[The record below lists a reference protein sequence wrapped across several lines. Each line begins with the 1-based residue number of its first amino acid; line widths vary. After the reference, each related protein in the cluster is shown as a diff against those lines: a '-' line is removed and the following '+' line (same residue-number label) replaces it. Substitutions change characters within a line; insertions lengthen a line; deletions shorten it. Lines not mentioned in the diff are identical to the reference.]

1 MAHEKLSPRQKM
13 IGMMY
18 LVLTAML
25 ALNVSKETVKAFM
38 QVDKGLS
45 LTVENYIKKNN
56 IIYNDFEASFATYP
70 EKTGPYRT
78 KALEVKQRAEEMYN
92 FIQDLKI
99 MIIKKA
105 DGDDAEAIN
114 GREIDITKVDR
125 FDDNNV
131 PSEILIGANEDGK
144 AYDLMAQ
151 INSYRDFLISV
162 LDGKAPGIDES
173 LKKTLNTDDAKNED
187 GNIEKWPNLTF
198 QLLPLVGSNA
208 LLTKMQVDV
217 RNAETEVLNFLFSQ
231 IDKSNYKFNK
241 LDAVVIPRSTV
252 VTLGSSYYAEVFL
265 SATDSTQSPT
275 ITVNGNQVLD
285 LDEKGKGIYNV
296 KATSLGSKKWG
307 GVIALTSPDG
317 NIIEYKFDSEYSV
330 EMPNVVVSPT
340 AMNVMYAGIPNPI
353 DISIPGYGSDKI
365 RITKV
370 VNGVSAKTKVKNP
383 KGENFPGEWAI
394 TPTTANQ
401 MIQIYTA
408 AVEPDGSLKNQPARE
423 FRCKPLPQPVA
434 VCGGKSSGK
443 IDRATLLAQKGVN
456 AILPDADF
464 YIVYNVTGF
473 SVLYTDNTGDHI
485 EECEG
490 WQFNARQRDLLNRL
504 TRGKNLTIINIKAMG
519 PDKRN
524 QDLPP
529 IVLQII

>member
-45 LTVENYIKKNN
+45 LTVDNYIKKNA

-70 EKTGPYRT
+70 EKTGPYRN

-105 DGDDAEAIN
+105 DGEDAEAIN
-114 GREIDITKVDR
+114 GRDIDITKVKR

-131 PSEILIGANEDGK
+131 PSEVLIGANEDGM
-144 AYDLMAQ
+144 AYDLKDA
-151 INSYRDFLISV
+151 IDKYRDFLIEV
-162 LDGKAPGIDES
+162 LDGKAPGIEES
-173 LKKTLNTDDAKNED
+173 LKKTLNTDDGLNED
-187 GNIEKWPNLTF
+187 KEMEKWANLTF

-252 VTLGSSYYAEVFL
+252 VTLGSNYYAEVFL
-265 SATDSTQSPT
+265 SATDSTQQPV
-275 ITVNGNQVLD
+275 ITVNGGQVLD
-285 LDEKGKGIYNV
+285 LDDKGKGIYNV
-296 KATSLGSKKWG
+296 KATSLGTKKWG
-307 GVIALTSPDG
+307 GVIALKSPDG
-317 NIIEYKFDSEYSV
+317 STIEYGFNSEYSV
-330 EMPNVVVSPT
+330 EVPNVVVSPT
-340 AMNVMYAGIPNPI
+340 AMNIMYAGIANPI

-370 VNGVSAKTKVKNP
+370 VNGVSARERVKNP
-383 KGENFPGEWAI
+383 KGEYFPGEWSI
-394 TPTTANQ
+394 TPQTAGQ
-401 MIQIYTA
+401 TVQIYTA
-408 AVEPDGSLKNQPARE
+408 TVEPDGTMKSQPARE
-423 FRCKPLPQPVA
+423 FRCKALPAPIA
-434 VCGGKSSGK
+434 MCGGKISGK
-443 IDRATLLAQKGVN
+443 IERQTLLAQKGVI
-456 AILPDADF
+456 ATLPDADF
-464 YIVYNVTGF
+464 YIVYNIIGF
-473 SVLYTDNTGDHI
+473 SVLYTDNTGDHF
-485 EECEG
+485 EESTG
-490 WQFNARQRDLLNRL
+490 WQFTQKQRDLMNRL
-504 TRGKNLTIINIKAMG
+504 TRGKTFTITNIKAQG
-519 PDKRN
+519 PDKKVH
-524 QDLPP
+524 DLPA
-529 IVLQII
+529 ISLQVI

>member
-45 LTVENYIKKNN
+45 LTVENYNKKNG

-99 MIIKKA
+99 MIIKEA

-131 PSEILIGANEDGK
+131 PSQILIGPNENGK
-144 AYDLMAQ
+144 AYDLRAA
-151 INSYRDFLISV
+151 INDYRDFLIKT
-162 LDGKAPGIDES
+162 LDGGSPGIEES
-173 LKKTLNTDDAKNED
+173 LKKSLNTDDGRNED
-187 GNIEKWPNLTF
+187 GDIEKWPNLTF
-198 QLLPLVGSNA
+198 QLLPLVGANA

-252 VTLGSSYYAEVFL
+252 VTLGSTYQATVFL
-265 SATDSTQSPT
+265 SATDSLQRPT
-275 ITVNGNQVLD
+275 IKVNGDQVLE
-285 LDEKGKGIYNV
+285 LDDYGRGVYNV
-296 KATSLGSKKWG
+296 KATSLGTKKWG
-307 GVIALTSPDG
+307 GVIELTSPDG
-317 NIIEYKFDSEYSV
+317 QKIPYKFDSEYSV
-330 EMPNVVVSPT
+330 EIPNVVVSPT
-340 AMNVMYAGIPNPI
+340 AMNVMYAGIANPI

-365 RITKV
+365 RISKV
-370 VNGVSAKTKVKNP
+370 VNGVSAKEKVKNP
-383 KGENFPGEWAI
+383 KGENFPGDWSI
-394 TPTTANQ
+394 TPQTPGQ
-401 MIQIYTA
+401 LVQIYTA
-408 AVEPDGSLKNQPARE
+408 TVEPDGSLKPQPARE
-423 FRCKPLPQPVA
+423 FRCKPLPAPIA
-434 VCGGKSSGK
+434 MCGGKISGK
-443 IDRATLLAQKGVN
+443 IERTTLIAQKGVT
-456 AILPDADF
+456 ATLPDADF

-473 SVLYTDNTGDHI
+473 SILYTDNTGDHF
-485 EECEG
+485 EESPN
-490 WQFNARQRDLLNRL
+490 WQFTQKQKDLLNRL
-504 TRGKNLTIINIKAMG
+504 TRGKTLTITNIKAMG
-519 PDKRN
+519 PDKKVHE
-524 QDLPP
+524 LPA
-529 IVLQII
+529 ISLQII

>member
-45 LTVENYIKKNN
+45 LTVENYNKKNS
-56 IIYNDFEASFATYP
+56 IIYNDFEASYATYP

-114 GREIDITKVDR
+114 GRDIDITKVKR

-131 PSEILIGANEDGK
+131 PSEVLIGANEDGK
-144 AYDLMAQ
+144 AYDLKAAL
-151 INSYRDFLISV
+151 NSYRDFLIQT
-162 LDGKAPGIDES
+162 LDGGSVDIEES

-187 GNIEKWPNLTF
+187 GDMEKWPNLTF
-198 QLLPLVGSNA
+198 QLLPLVGANA

-252 VTLGSSYYAEVFL
+252 VTLGSNYQASVFL
-265 SATDSTQSPT
+265 SATDSTQQPV
-275 ITVNGNQVLD
+275 ITVNGNQVLE
-285 LDEKGKGIYNV
+285 LDDKGKGIYSV
-296 KATSLGSKKWG
+296 KTSSLGSKKWG
-307 GVIALTSPDG
+307 GVIALKSPDG
-317 NIIEYKFDSEYSV
+317 STKEYHFDSEYSV

-370 VNGVSAKTKVKNP
+370 VNGVSAKEKVKNP
-383 KGENFPGEWAI
+383 KGENFPGDWSI
-394 TPTTANQ
+394 TPTTPGQ
-401 MIQIYTA
+401 VVQIYTA
-408 AVEPDGSLKNQPARE
+408 AVEPDGSLKSQPFRE
-423 FRCKPLPQPVA
+423 FRCKPLPAPIA
-434 VCGGKSSGK
+434 MCGGK
-443 IDRATLLAQKGVN
+443 I
-456 AILPDADF
+456 
-464 YIVYNVTGF
+464 
-473 SVLYTDNTGDHI
+473 
-485 EECEG
+485 
-490 WQFNARQRDLLNRL
+490 
-504 TRGKNLTIINIKAMG
+504 
-519 PDKRN
+519 
-524 QDLPP
+524 
-529 IVLQII
+529 